1 MLVSLIWLYLGILNS
16 VNCLE
21 KLLPQKRLPIETQDF
36 AFCGQ
41 IHGFN
46 KDFTQMDNERVF
58 EDKPVSKELITEKDG
73 EV

>member
-1 MLVSLIWLYLGILNS
+1 MLVSLIWKYLGILEF

-21 KLLPQKRLPIETQDF
+21 KVLPQKRLPIENQDF

-41 IHGFN
+41 INGFN
-46 KDFTQMDNERVF
+46 KDFTQLDNEKIF
-58 EDKPVSKELITEKDG
+58 EDKAVSKELITENDG